1 LAENCLVALSAI
13 NVPKGKDVIAHRVIG
28 FSSGDDYEYDWDNV
42 DWSKPQSEWPR
53 LYFAPEKGFKNN
65 YVYSDLAGVDATVQ
79 LTDTT
84 TEGATIKAEDLTQT
98 WLGEHGYL
106 FGEQVDA
113 PWVYGEQLTLWF
125 ESELNTGLE
134 DILGGNCGDINGGK
148 PAAKKIIVNGQ
159 ILIIRDG
166 KIYNAQG
173 VQVQ

>member
-1 LAENCLVALSAI
+1 
-13 NVPKGKDVIAHRVIG
+13 
-28 FSSGDDYEYDWDNV
+28 
-42 DWSKPQSEWPR
+42 
-53 LYFAPEKGFKNN
+53 
-65 YVYSDLAGVDATVQ
+65 LAGVDATVQ

-84 TEGATIKAEDLTQT
+84 TEGANIKAEDLTQT
-98 WLGEHGYL
+98 WLGEHGFL
-106 FGEQVDA
+106 FGKEVAA
-113 PWVYGEQLTLWF
+113 PWVHGEQLTLWF

-134 DILGGNCGDINGGK
+134 VIFGGNCGDINGGK